1 MAQPNRPYRG
11 LDLANLI
18 RRLISRRIQI
28 SQVLVIAAM
37 LVGLAAVSEGQPPII
52 QPGAPGEPSREIS
65 AEDASN
71 LTAID
76 YTDGDKAERVP
87 AASMRLRDLENT
99 LRIQA
104 EMMRVRMERL
114 AREQQC

>member
-1 MAQPNRPYRG
+1 MCIDIYQSVRRQVNRSGTNLLHWAIWSGSIEAIEWVVARG
-11 LDLANLI
+11 TF
-18 RRLISRRIQI
+18 
-28 SQVLVIAAM
+28 
-37 LVGLAAVSEGQPPII
+37 AV
-52 QPGAPGEPSREIS
+52 
-65 AEDASN
+65 
-71 LTAID
+71 D

-99 LRIQA
+99 RGIQA